1 MNDDL
6 TLTGAQA
13 SRGGFR
19 PDAVGV
25 VETWSGEDPGNFR
38 SPSTPTADGHRS
50 GYHEAFVTTATFNK
64 LASSEQVV
72 NPYTGEQFGSNNQ
85 VRPDG
90 PVFFPSGNLSALLR
104 AGDGA
109 RVDTA
114 RAILSMPDGRAA
126 GHSGSHASTVG
137 QADAHSMLDAA
148 SIAALCGPA
157 LSQAGAGV
165 LAGAVSIFSN
175 APGELAAATEGADGL
190 KDQRAR
196 QTWEADRNEA
206 KRRLYASFVRL
217 SPEEQQVVM
226 AQMQAL
232 AQSIA
237 GHRELMDGLPFS
249 PIREQSGSPHAPIR
263 GGTYDHAAGLGGEP
277 QVGSP
282 VSPQPQETAAFI
294 TQPFRSLRRKS
305 RFGD

>member
-1 MNDDL
+1 MKDDL
-6 TLTGAQA
+6 TLTAGQA
-13 SRGGFR
+13 SSGGFR
-19 PDAVGV
+19 PNAVGV

-38 SPSTPTADGHRS
+38 SPSTPTSDGHRS
-50 GYHEAFVTTATFNK
+50 GYHEAFVTTSTFNK

-72 NPYTGEQFGSNNQ
+72 NPYTGAPFGRNNQ

-90 PVFFPSGNLSALLR
+90 PVFFPSDNLSALLR

-109 RVDTA
+109 RADTA
-114 RAILSMPDGRAA
+114 RSILSMPDGRAA
-126 GHSGSHASTVG
+126 GHSGSHVSTVG
-137 QADAHSMLDAA
+137 QAEAHSLLDAA
-148 SIAALCGPA
+148 SLAALCGPE
-157 LSQAGAGV
+157 LSQEAMGV
-165 LAGAVSIFSN
+165 LAGAVTIFSN
-175 APGELAAATEGADGL
+175 APGELAAATEGATSL

-206 KRRLYASFVRL
+206 KRRLYTSFARL
-217 SPEEQQVVM
+217 GPEEQQVVM

-232 AQSIA
+232 AQSTA

-263 GGTYDHAAGLGGEP
+263 GGTYDHGAGLGGEP

-282 VSPQPQETAAFI
+282 GSTQPQETAAYI
-294 TQPFRSLRRKS
+294 TQPLRAPRRQS
-305 RFGD
+305 RFRD